1 MAKAYATR
9 IDWDRGENWVILTR
23 YGEEVAK
30 MTLDDWMELSA
41 VRYAAEE
48 LMQTAGHSL
57 PPADRAGTAAT
68 AEVSPPRPRR
78 RRAGAYSPE

>member
-9 IDWDRGENWVILTR
+9 IDWDQGKNWVILTR
-23 YGEEVAK
+23 YGEEIAR

-48 LMQTAGHSL
+48 LMQTAGHTRST
-57 PPADRAGTAAT
+57 AEAGAETAVAATAAT
-68 AEVSPPRPRR
+68 EA
-78 RRAGAYSPE
+78 

>member
-9 IDWDRGENWVILTR
+9 IDWDQGKNWVILTR
-23 YGEEVAK
+23 YGEEVAR
-30 MTLDDWMELSA
+30 MTFDDWMELVA

-57 PPADRAGTAAT
+57 PPAETAAT
-68 AEVSPPRPRR
+68 TEA
-78 RRAGAYSPE
+78 

>member
-1 MAKAYATR
+1 MTKAYATR
-9 IDWDRGENWVILTR
+9 IDWDRGANWVILTR

-48 LMQTAGHSL
+48 LMQTGHSH
-57 PPADRAGTAAT
+57 PPAETAGTAAT
-68 AEVSPPRPRR
+68 
-78 RRAGAYSPE
+78 GA

>member
-1 MAKAYATR
+1 MAYRTLM
-9 IDWDRGENWVILTR
+9 DWDQGQNWVILKR
-23 YGEEVAK
+23 DGVEVAK

-57 PPADRAGTAAT
+57 PPADRAGIAAT
-68 AEVSPPRPRR
+68 AEVSPRPRR

>member
-1 MAKAYATR
+1 MAYRTLM
-9 IDWDRGENWVILTR
+9 DWDEERNWVILSR
-23 YGEEVAK
+23 DGVEVAK